1 MCKLNDKL
9 VYLSCAWYT
18 NVGWF
23 WKMFEVRR
31 RQSHKSVTGRD
42 FWLPRN
48 VMGGGVA
55 ERLDRWTCTPETTPL
70 PPPRGGWICSCSE
83 PQFKFTIKHVN
94 SQLVY
99 IGPVG
104 LIINLVVFIWIIVRC
119 KFLFLFIGRQ
129 PTMWPANNCLQIT
142 VCQCAMLSNCVWL
155 QIIHCSCVNETTLF
169 SSLRSLLRKNGRSL
183 GFPNIFIK
191 KQTRWSNDQTIICFR
206 CLLVPTSL
214 CAIIFPRVN

>member
-1 MCKLNDKL
+1 MERDG
-9 VYLSCAWYT
+9 SRHGRA
-18 NVGWF
+18 
-23 WKMFEVRR
+23 VRWLDLYSR
-31 RQSHKSVTGRD
+31 DPEFKSPT
-42 FWLPRN
+42 
-48 VMGGGVA
+48 
-55 ERLDRWTCTPETTPL
+55 
-70 PPPRGGWICSCSE
+70 PPPMTAVAGFVLGSE
-83 PQFKFTIKHVN
+83 PKFKFTIKHVN

-104 LIINLVVFIWIIVRC
+104 LIINLVMFIWIIIRC
-119 KFLFLFIGRQ
+119 KFFFLFIGRQ

-191 KQTRWSNDQTIICFR
+191 KQTWWSNDQTIICFR
-206 CLLVPTSL
+206 CLLGPTSL
-214 CAIIFPRVN
+214 CAIILPRVN